1 MKKSVLIILP
11 LILILSFAF
20 VSAKDSFS
28 EKNKVEDLKQSL
40 LDSGKFENE
49 EDFLGVR
56 GFNCDKIKF
65 KEIDTEISDSEYR
78 NKTDCYLLEHEEIV
92 TEYLQSLVDYE
103 EECFKQA
110 RRNYPKIPR
119 FGQKLI
125 SYVKK

>member
-49 EDFLGVR
+49 EDFLGVE
-56 GFNCDKIKF
+56 D
-65 KEIDTEISDSEYR
+65 
-78 NKTDCYLLEHEEIV
+78 LIV
-92 TEYLQSLVDYE
+92 IRLNL
-103 EECFKQA
+103 K
-110 RRNYPKIPR
+110 
-119 FGQKLI
+119 KLI
-125 SYVKK
+125 LKYQILNIETKQIAIF